1 MPYVILAKGSPH
13 EGGNMINQVLAIILY
28 ISGLFDCK
36 SIVKEVVWRK
46 TTNKGGE
53 AYLIQGGDYIYI
65 YIYMYIYIYIC
76 VYIYIYIYTCVYVYL
91 SLYVYRER

>member
-28 ISGLFDCK
+28 MSGLFDSK

-46 TTNKGGE
+46 TQKKVFINPRWRLAIINTNN
-53 AYLIQGGDYIYI
+53 YYYSYHQY
-65 YIYMYIYIYIC
+65 
-76 VYIYIYIYTCVYVYL
+76 
-91 SLYVYRER
+91 